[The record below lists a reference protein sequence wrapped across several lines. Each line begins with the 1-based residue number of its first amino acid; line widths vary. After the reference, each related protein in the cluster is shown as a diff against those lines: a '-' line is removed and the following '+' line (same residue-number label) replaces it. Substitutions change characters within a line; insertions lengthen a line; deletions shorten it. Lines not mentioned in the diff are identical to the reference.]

1 MRHATALLLMLA
13 APLAACDVDGL
24 SVTQYHDDRYGTDW
38 LEHCGEEYA
47 CVEVWYPD
55 GDELVPVEI
64 CKRVPPCPVV
74 DLMADD
80 APPEL
85 VTEGDEGWPAPF
97 ISEVGPVHWGSGDI
111 GGATATFTG
120 TGGAMCA
127 IVDPQTVW
135 RDDWAVTHEGT
146 VTDMAMADFIYDDG
160 DLDMLVGMS
169 ADYTGTPGQTMGS
182 FKRTFTDP
190 LGVQREADFNLCLM
204 FDRYGIAGA
213 AAGRATPE
221 WCTIQTVQGVEYTVA
236 LLTFSVPLDDDAL
249 RFALQLRE
257 GECPAEVNECTLR
270 GDADPKEF
278 PEEIAIEVGN
288 FTYEYEDLEQKYC
301 EPAHL

>member
-1 MRHATALLLMLA
+1 MRHFVVLLLAL

-24 SVTQYHDDRYGTDW
+24 SLTQYHDDKYGTDW
-38 LEHCGEEYA
+38 HDHCGEEYD
-47 CVEVWYPD
+47 CVEIWLPQD
-55 GDELVPVEI
+55 GEMVPVEV
-64 CKRVPPCPVV
+64 CKQVPPCPII
-74 DLMADD
+74 DLMD
-80 APPEL
+80 AEQKPAL
-85 VTEGDEGWPAPF
+85 VTEGDDGWPAPT
-97 ISEVGPVHWGSGDI
+97 IGEVGPVHWGSGEL

-120 TGGAMCA
+120 TGGPICA

-135 RDDWAVTHEGT
+135 RDDWAATTEGT
-146 VTDMAMADFIYDDG
+146 VADTAMDNYIYDDG
-160 DLDMLVGMS
+160 DMDMIIGMS

-190 LGVQREADFNLCLM
+190 LGVEREADFNLCIM

-221 WCTIQTVQGVEYTVA
+221 WCSIDTVEGVEYTVA
-236 LLTFSVPLDDDAL
+236 LLTFSVPLDDNAL

-257 GECPAEVNECTLR
+257 GACPAEVNECTLR

-278 PEEIAIEVGN
+278 PEEIAIQIGN
-288 FTYEYEDLEQKYC
+288 HTYEYADLEQKYC
-301 EPAHL
+301 EPEHI